1 LSLDYQGG
9 KYEVQN
15 YDGIE
20 RGRISLSRAM
30 GESDN
35 TVYVQ
40 LALDLGLENVTET
53 AKAMGVTTP
62 VDPYPA
68 TAIGGLG
75 TGVGVLEMAS
85 AYATFPAGG
94 IHRDPYA
101 IERVDSLSFGQSDSV
116 YDHKIEGRRVLSSNQ
131 AAAATEVLRSVVQS
145 GTASMYHNLDG
156 EIGRPSAGKTGTT
169 DDFVDAW
176 YIGYTPR
183 LSTAVWVGYPE
194 GHKPMRDVHG
204 ESVVNGETLPM
215 DIWSTYMA
223 RATSTDPVLDFPRPD
238 QREFVSLVRG
248 YAANPAPAQ
257 TGGAPASITPPPRER
272 LPRPG

>member
-1 LSLDYQGG
+1 MLATALKEFISPDTTTYVSHNLSLDYQGG

-15 YDGIE
+15 YDSIE

-75 TGVGVLEMAS
+75 TGVGVLEIAS
-85 AYATFPAGG
+85 AYSTFAAGG

-101 IERVDSLSFGQSDSV
+101 I
-116 YDHKIEGRRVLSSNQ
+116 
-131 AAAATEVLRSVVQS
+131 
-145 GTASMYHNLDG
+145 
-156 EIGRPSAGKTGTT
+156 
-169 DDFVDAW
+169 
-176 YIGYTPR
+176 
-183 LSTAVWVGYPE
+183 
-194 GHKPMRDVHG
+194 
-204 ESVVNGETLPM
+204 
-215 DIWSTYMA
+215 
-223 RATSTDPVLDFPRPD
+223 
-238 QREFVSLVRG
+238 
-248 YAANPAPAQ
+248 
-257 TGGAPASITPPPRER
+257 
-272 LPRPG
+272 